1 MVRVLASD
9 GFIREVDEELQRD
22 RMAMLWKRFGP
33 VVVALASLLV
43 LATAGKVAW
52 DAWQARQ
59 LEQQGAAFAEAEATL
74 GGDDPVAAAA
84 QFASLA
90 DAQSGDS
97 SAIARLREADARLA
111 SDDTE
116 AALTLLDR
124 VASTEGIDPIFRD
137 FAAVAAAQRHVSN
150 GGSERARDLL
160 ATRAGPDSPFHHSAR
175 ELAAVAA
182 LQAGSVLDATELLL
196 ELRADTLTPVDL
208 RQRVEE
214 LLALLGVTEEGLSS
228 DARMSDNES

>member
-1 MVRVLASD
+1 MASD
-9 GFIREVDEELQRD
+9 GFIREVDDELQRD

-33 VVVALASLLV
+33 LMIGLTSLVV

-74 GGDDPVAAAA
+74 DRDDPVAAAA
-84 QFASLA
+84 EFASLA
-90 DAQSGDS
+90 DAQGGDS
-97 SAIARLREADARLA
+97 SAIARLREAEARLA
-111 SDDTE
+111 SDDPE
-116 AALTLLDR
+116 AALTLLNQ

-137 FAAVAAAQRHVSN
+137 FAAVAAAQRNVAM
-150 GGSERARDLL
+150 GQAERARELL

-175 ELAAVAA
+175 ELAAIAA
-182 LQAGSVLDATELLL
+182 LEAGSIPDATELLL

-214 LLALLGVTEEGLSS
+214 LLALLGVTEEGPSS
-228 DARMSDNES
+228 DAQVSDNES

>member
-1 MVRVLASD
+1 MASD

-33 VVVALASLLV
+33 LMVGLASLVV

-59 LEQQGAAFAEAEATL
+59 LEQQGAAFAAAEANL
-74 GGDDPVAAAA
+74 DRNDPVAAAA
-84 QFASLA
+84 EFALLS
-90 DAQSGDS
+90 DAQSGNP
-97 SAIARLREADARLA
+97 SAIARLREAEARLA
-111 SDDTE
+111 TDDTE

-124 VASTEGIDPIFRD
+124 VAATEGIDLIFRD
-137 FAAVAAAQRHVSN
+137 FAAVAAAQRNVTM
-150 GGSERARDLL
+150 GQSERALELL
-160 ATRAGPDSPFHHSAR
+160 ATRAGPDSPFHHSAS
-175 ELAAVAA
+175 ELAAIAA
-182 LQAGSVLDATELLL
+182 LQDGSVSDATELLL

-214 LLALLGVTEEGLSS
+214 LLALLGVTEEGPSS
-228 DARMSDNES
+228 DAPVTETES